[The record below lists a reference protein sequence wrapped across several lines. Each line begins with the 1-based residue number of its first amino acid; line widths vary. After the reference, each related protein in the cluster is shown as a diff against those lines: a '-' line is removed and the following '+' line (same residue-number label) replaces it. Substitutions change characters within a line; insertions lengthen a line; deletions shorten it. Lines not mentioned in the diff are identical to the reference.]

1 MKSIDAE
8 IAQVEQSLAMRKV
21 ALRHNAALAKQ
32 RAGKVVLPP
41 LAVIAAVGVGFAVA
55 GRVARGKER
64 RSAPVV
70 AQDTKEQGKGFAV
83 GTLAMTALT
92 WFIRSQFGGPV
103 GLAQFLLSKVRERR
117 AAATAVPA
125 ELPR

>member
-8 IAQVEQSLAMRKV
+8 IAQVEERLARRKLAV
-21 ALRHNAALAKQ
+21 GHAARLAKQ

-55 GRVARGKER
+55 GSVARRKER

-103 GLAQFLLSKVRERR
+103 GLAQFLVSKVRDRR

-125 ELPR
+125 DLPR